1 MNGTVDG
8 TTAPPP
14 KRTQPAKVSHVTSP
28 PTRGCPHANTQ
39 ALHWL
44 LPHPIQRT
52 HCPLLSN
59 AQVNLVVD
67 VARPHVRQSRQ
78 ARHRQHARLDWEEG
92 RQAGKNGRR
101 KEGKEKRRKEIDG
114 KDSDRGRE

>member
-1 MNGTVDG
+1 MD
-8 TTAPPP
+8 
-14 KRTQPAKVSHVTSP
+14 
-28 PTRGCPHANTQ
+28 PHANTQ